1 MEAGGVEPP
10 SEKRYDTKTTC
21 LALFR
26 CAANPCELTARSPSA
41 LRTSK
46 KCGRLV
52 RLVSPGAPDR
62 NALASLLCDV
72 SIQARKQSSRR
83 RVLN

>member
-26 CAANPCELTARSPSA
+26 CAAKLLRACRPFAFRAQNEQEMRPASPIGLAWRSGPK
-41 LRTSK
+41 RFGQPT
-46 KCGRLV
+46 V
-52 RLVSPGAPDR
+52 
-62 NALASLLCDV
+62 
-72 SIQARKQSSRR
+72 
-83 RVLN
+83 